1 MSEIEATAEARYK
14 VAEVCRLADVQPY
27 VLKYWESEFPVLA
40 LPKGAAGP
48 RLYSGFEL
56 KVIERIKKLLYDE
69 GYTIAGAKK
78 RLEAEM
84 KEQAAAPAEPEPLVL
99 TPPPLPQE
107 ALESTG
113 TKRRR
118 AKAAPPLPV
127 TVAETAPEPE
137 VVAEPEPSAAPEI
150 AAEPESQLEL
160 DDEPVFSTHPVSA
173 PSELSSPL
181 EIDESASIAADVE
194 TTPVRLATRPVPAV
208 RDVSAIDPAPAPMA
222 QSPDPRVARALAELR
237 EIASLLSREEA

>member
-1 MSEIEATAEARYK
+1 VSEIEATAEARYK

-40 LPKGAAGP
+40 VPKGASGP
-48 RLYSGFEL
+48 RLYSEFEL

-84 KEQAAAPAEPEPLVL
+84 KDQAAAPAEPEPLVL

-118 AKAAPPLPV
+118 AKAAAPPPPDPI
-127 TVAETAPEPE
+127 AP
-137 VVAEPEPSAAPEI
+137 AEPEPPAPVEPVAEPVR

-160 DDEPVFSTHPVSA
+160 ADEPVFSTHPASA
-173 PSELSSPL
+173 PPELSSPL
-181 EIDESASIAADVE
+181 EIDESGATAADVE

-222 QSPDPRVARALAELR
+222 QSPDPRVAMALAELR
-237 EIASLLSREEA
+237 EIASLLSREEV